1 MLHDV
6 VVSPPNGQRAENI
19 IIFFHGYGSSGASMA
34 QHVGNLL
41 RDELPQTK
49 IFFPSGPITIGQ
61 DREGNTYHSW
71 FPVDDMLDNPDND
84 TSAQRAR
91 MAVPQIQAYIDDV
104 LKREGIS
111 EDRVIIAG
119 FSQGASMAFYAGLLR
134 DTEVAGVYSL
144 SGGALDR
151 LTDPVSKPPV
161 ALLAGAHENQG
172 YSGHPMARATCDL
185 LRDMNFKTDCIV
197 LENQGHSITPES
209 MRLLGQMTRFLTP
222 DAPRPP
228 QADVQKANKNQQH
241 KPPHL

>member
-6 VVSPPNGQRAENI
+6 VVNPPSGRAENI

-41 RDELPQTK
+41 APHLPDTK
-49 IFFPSGPITIGQ
+49 IYCPNGLIKIGE
-61 DREGNTYHSW
+61 DRDGNTYHSW
-71 FPVDDMLDNPDND
+71 FPVEDMLDNPDND
-84 TSAQRAR
+84 KSAARVR
-91 MAVPQIQAYIDDV
+91 MAMPDIQAYIDDV

-119 FSQGASMAFYAGLLR
+119 FSQGASTAFYAGLLR
-134 DTEVAGVYSL
+134 DTPVAGVYSL

-151 LTDPVSKPPV
+151 LTDPQSKPPV

-172 YSGHPMARATCDL
+172 YSGHPMARATYDL
-185 LRDMNFKTDCIV
+185 LKDMGFKTDVVV

-209 MRLLGQMTRFLTP
+209 MRLLGQMTRYLTP
-222 DAPRPP
+222 DTPRPP
-228 QADVQKANKNQQH
+228 AGAAIKAQQKQSL
-241 KPPHL
+241 KPPRP